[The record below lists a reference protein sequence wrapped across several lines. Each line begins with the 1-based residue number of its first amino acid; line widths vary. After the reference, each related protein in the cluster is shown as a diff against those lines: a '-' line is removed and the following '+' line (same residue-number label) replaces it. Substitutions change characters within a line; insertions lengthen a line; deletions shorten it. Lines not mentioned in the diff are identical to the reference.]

1 MRDIGKKKQSER
13 RADFSRSSNAIE
25 SGFISVSFC
34 QEDFS
39 DLTFGGD
46 SDTMNKYA

>member
-1 MRDIGKKKQSER
+1 MKKQSER
-13 RADFSRSSNAIE
+13 WQTFFRSSNAIE

-34 QEDFS
+34 PEDFS